1 MNRLLIFL
9 LLLSGMAK
17 AQPHVAITPQG
28 KVAYELVMSLRFEE
42 AKILIEQARQTDK
55 DNLFYLYLEN
65 YEDFLSAFISEDK
78 ALFDQLEK
86 NKSNRLDQLEK
97 LKDSDPFKVY
107 LMGNINLQWAVV
119 RLKYGEYFTAA
130 FEFNRAYRAINQNA
144 EDFPDF
150 FPNQISLGVIHAMV
164 GVVPDQYQWLLQIV
178 NMSGTVDQ
186 GREELQ
192 RALLASVKSNEYGML
207 QNEIRFYLGFIDMN
221 LYPNSLQTDDWLLSM
236 QQADTNNLL
245 LKYMT
250 INVLMKTGHND
261 RALEVLE
268 SINPHIPYYPFF
280 FLSYLQ
286 GECELRKLDTRKAI
300 VSYLNFIDHFKGR
313 NYIKDAYRKIAWSRL
328 LQADTVGYKQ
338 MLAKT
343 ILNGQAEVGIDK
355 EAEQEAE
362 SNQIPN
368 TLLLKSRLLFDG
380 GYYQEATKVLNAMDN
395 TLLNQEELVE
405 KYYRIAR
412 IAHKTGDFQK
422 AKTDYR
428 RTIDMGKYLSEYYAA
443 NSALMLGEIFEA
455 EGDTATA
462 ILLYKECLDM
472 DFTTYRNSIRGK
484 AKQQLSRLQ

>member
-9 LLLSGMAK
+9 LLLSGLAN
-17 AQPHVAITPQG
+17 AQPHVTINSQG
-28 KVAYELVMSLRFEE
+28 REAYEMVMSLRFEE
-42 AKILIEQARQTDK
+42 ANKLIAQARKTDH
-55 DNLFYLYLEN
+55 DNLFYIYLEN
-65 YEDFLSAFISEDK
+65 YQDFLSAFISEDK
-78 ALFDQLEK
+78 ALFDELEK
-86 NKSNRLDQLEK
+86 NKSKRLDQLDR
-97 LKDSDPFKVY
+97 LRDNDPFKVY
-107 LMGNINLQWAVV
+107 LSGNINLQWAVV

-144 EDFPDF
+144 EDFPNF

-192 RALLASVKSNEYGML
+192 HALLASAKSDEFGML

-245 LKYMT
+245 IKYMT
-250 INVLMKTGHND
+250 INVLMKTGQND

-268 SINPHIPYYPFF
+268 SINPLIPYYPFYY
-280 FLSYLQ
+280 LSYLR
-286 GECELRKLDTRKAI
+286 GECELRKLDTRNAA
-300 VSYLNFIDHFKGR
+300 VSYKNFIDHFKGR

-338 MLAKT
+338 MLAQ
-343 ILNGQAEVGIDK
+343 IISNGQAEVGIDK

-362 SNQIPN
+362 SNQIPDI
-368 TLLLKSRLLFDG
+368 LLLKSRLLFDG
-380 GYYQEATKVLNAMDN
+380 GYYQEARQVLNAMDN
-395 TLLNQEELVE
+395 TLLNQSELVE

-412 IAHKTGDFQK
+412 IAHKTGDFEK
-422 AKTDYR
+422 AKSDYR
-428 RTIDMGKYLSEYYAA
+428 KTIETGKNLPAYFAA
-443 NSALMLGEIFEA
+443 NSALMLGEIYEA
-455 EGDTATA
+455 EGDTSNA
-462 ILLYKECLDM
+462 IALYKECLNM

-484 AKQQLSRLQ
+484 AKQQLNRLQ